1 MVVGGVKILPKNGTV
16 VQWREDKIIDTRL
29 KLKKVKRKIECSDL
43 PLFRKF
49 WKRTHCCRS
58 GIFLWVQF
66 KKIGK
71 ICHKCKHADV
81 LIFNKSQGPYK
92 YFFFLPAIPSF
103 YINEH
108 LQKRKFYF
116 RPPKWFLTWTK
127 EKTKWFVFL
136 FIFWRHSPLA
146 RAQKTLYKKNS
157 PILG

>member
-71 ICHKCKHADV
+71 IFHKCKHAEV

-92 YFFFLPAIPSF
+92 YFFFYLQYLPFTSM
-103 YINEH
+103 NTC
-108 LQKRKFYF
+108 K
-116 RPPKWFLTWTK
+116 K
-127 EKTKWFVFL
+127 ENF
-136 FIFWRHSPLA
+136 
-146 RAQKTLYKKNS
+146 
-157 PILG
+157 ILGPQNGFWLGQRKKQNGLCFSSFFEDIPPWRGLKKHYIKKIRPF

>member
-81 LIFNKSQGPYK
+81 LIFKNHRDLTNI
-92 YFFFLPAIPSF
+92 FVLLAIPSF

-108 LQKRKFYF
+108 PQKRKFYF
-116 RPPKWFLTWTK
+116 RPPKRDKMAKAT
-127 EKTKWFVFL
+127 
-136 FIFWRHSPLA
+136 
-146 RAQKTLYKKNS
+146 KTLY
-157 PILG
+157 I